1 MTDKT
6 KGKTKDKT
14 KDKTKENYSVNGM
27 KKIWND
33 CKIVYLIICFI
44 FFIIS
49 IPLVVGG
56 GAGIIFDIMAAGSS
70 TSFSNR
76 PINLKLLLPVI
87 LSMMLFIIFLV
98 LYVVNEISKKCRK
111 TRYEWK
117 QGKI

>member
-1 MTDKT
+1 MT
-6 KGKTKDKT
+6 DKT

-56 GAGIIFDIMAAGSS
+56 GAGIIIDIIAGSS

-76 PINLKLLLPVI
+76 PINLKLLLPGI